1 MRKRINIWGA
11 GLLSLLLLGAC
22 YDDNGN
28 YNYSDIGTVSLEIT
42 ADTTVMYGEDLKLE
56 PKKITYQ
63 DTSEDQYEW
72 SWELAAKTT
81 SNVPEY
87 KEIAHTK
94 VLDIV
99 NFQEEIGQYDL
110 RLSAIHKATGVRTM
124 AYCKFTV
131 DNGLSKVYLLLT
143 KQDNGEYDIDA
154 VTYPG
159 GKKRMNQYSLMNGET
174 IRNAERMFYVNSSF
188 SRDERLYLAQT
199 ENGQTLSPIDL
210 TYQGTANDWFFE
222 APARI
227 HITHILTDDEAR
239 DQFMICDKGIYYMNN
254 VNSPLKANVRCS
266 LQDGTDYSITGVG
279 TMHNSSGRG
288 RYAFYD
294 ELNGRFIEWNFSYGT
309 YYIQPLAT
317 ATDIAATTFDT
328 QNIGKKKFYTDI
340 SGKEDR
346 LWILFE
352 DENSDLWLYTFKD
365 GAGVYYNVIIQP
377 SEAPLKLDAEMQ
389 EQFKKATAF
398 CAVKTADK
406 FYYAVDNTIWIY
418 NAATHKTE
426 TEPFYTSPDTNMR
439 FTKIFYRDKDE
450 QEITFAGNSNGKGF
464 FYRAKVDYLGRM
476 ATPTEEEKEPFKSYD
491 GFGEIKDFIY
501 KYKNY

>member
-1 MRKRINIWGA
+1 MKKQISIWGV
-11 GLLSLLLLGAC
+11 GLLSLLLSGAC

-28 YNYSDIGTVSLEIT
+28 YDYSDIGTVTLEIT
-42 ADTTVMYGEDLKLE
+42 PDTIVMYGEDLKIE
-56 PKKITYQ
+56 PKKITYH
-63 DTSEDQYEW
+63 DSSEDQYEW
-72 SWELAAKTT
+72 SWELAAQTT
-81 SNVPEY
+81 SKVPVY

-94 VLDIV
+94 VLNIE

-124 AYCKFTV
+124 AYCSFTV

-159 GKKRMNQYSLMNGET
+159 GKKRMNQYSLMNQET

-188 SRDERLYLAQT
+188 SYDERLYLAKT
-199 ENGQTLSPIDL
+199 ENGETLSPMDL
-210 TYQGTANDWFFE
+210 TYQGTADDWFFE
-222 APARI
+222 APSPIR
-227 HITHILTDDEAR
+227 ITHLLTDNAAR
-239 DQFMICDKGIYYMNN
+239 DQYIVCNGGIYYMNN

-266 LQDGTDYSITGVG
+266 LQDGSEYNITGVG
-279 TMHNSSGRG
+279 TMHNSNGLG

-294 ELNGRFIEWNFSYGT
+294 ELNGRFIEWNFAYGT
-309 YYIQPLAT
+309 NYIQPLAAT
-317 ATDIAATTFDT
+317 ADVISMAFDP
-328 QNIGKKKFYTDI
+328 QRIGKKFYADI

-346 LWILFE
+346 LWFLFE
-352 DENSDLWLYTFKD
+352 DEDKALWLYTFKD
-365 GAGVYYNVIIQP
+365 GAGVFYNIILQP
-377 SEAPLKLDAEMQ
+377 SEAPLKLDADTQ

-398 CAVKTADK
+398 CAMKTADK

-418 NAATHKTE
+418 NTTTHKTE
-426 TEPFYTSPDTNMR
+426 EEPFYTSPDTNMR

-450 QEITFAGNSNGKGF
+450 QEITFAGNSSGKGF
-464 FYRAKVDYLGRM
+464 FFRAKVDYLGRI
-476 ATPTEEEKEPFKSYD
+476 AEPTEEEKEPFKSYD

-501 KYKNY
+501 KYKAY